1 MDISEAI
8 NRIAEQTYDNKRL
21 WSQSLKQRR
30 TEFTDVYGIPY
41 YSEVDSSKTFQCHMA
56 IPLDLEYY
64 MRFQFKLIV
73 KTDQT
78 FDPYQF
84 LFYMTDAETYDE
96 GAYPDGEDYDW
107 VNLTPYLIEQTD
119 VWPDG
124 KGYFPSDGSDDAE
137 YYDILDAC
145 GLMEASN
152 NDAIKEQK
160 DMLLRGGNKIIKIKS
175 PITAEVIF
183 QLFFKASNFG
193 S

>member
-1 MDISEAI
+1 MDITEAI

-30 TEFTDVYGIPY
+30 TEFTDVYGVPY
-41 YSEVDSSKTFQCHMA
+41 YSEVDSNKTFQCHMA

-78 FDPYQF
+78 FDPYEF
-84 LFYMTDAETYDE
+84 LFYMTDADTYDE
-96 GAYPDGEDYDW
+96 GAYNGEDYDW
-107 VNLTPYLIEQTD
+107 VDLTPYLMEQTD
-119 VWPDG
+119 VWPHS
-124 KGYFPSDGSDDAE
+124 KGYFPSDGSEDGE

-145 GLMEASN
+145 GLLEASGLS
-152 NDAIKEQK
+152 DERA
-160 DMLLRGGNKIIKIKS
+160 MLLQGGNKIIKIKS
-175 PITAEVIF
+175 PVKAEVIL